1 MRTTD
6 PTAATALTDAWLDR
20 FFEALY
26 DRDPVSATFIG
37 VHDRDHRLPDRSE
50 HGAGDALA
58 EMQAQRATA
67 PDPDAAGLSDA
78 QRLDLTLAGGCLA
91 VRLREFESRHFHRG
105 NPSVYTSE
113 AVFGTL
119 ALFMTPFAP
128 LGERVA
134 SAVERLRAVRPFLA
148 QGRENVRSAPAAW
161 TERAR
166 RECTGALAFLRGG
179 VDLLMAAEG
188 IRDGRLRAA
197 ADDAADAFV
206 AYDEHLRAL
215 PATAD
220 DRYGAG
226 EEMLELVMAD
236 GHHLDGGANAVAERA
251 ESELAAAEARL
262 AEGARSLGFDGA
274 EKALAALTDAHP
286 PVERYLDRYAEEWA
300 AARAA
305 AEAHGLVTWPDFPVR
320 FVPRPVWSRA
330 AAPHLYFLFYRSPA
344 AFGRPPVHEHLATPI
359 DASLAAPERAR
370 LLRENSDAV
379 IRLNHVIHH
388 AGIGH
393 HVQNWHAFRAASRI
407 GRIAAVDC
415 ASRIALPCGGT
426 MAEGWACYATDL
438 MREIGYLTPLEVLAE
453 ERSRARMC
461 TRALVD
467 VRLHQHRLSLD
478 AAAALYERRAGMSA
492 AAARAEAVR
501 NSMNPGMALMY
512 MAGRDA
518 IHDLR
523 GAMRARAGARF
534 DLRAFHDGFL
544 SFGSVP
550 VTRIARRM
558 LDEETT
564 VA

>member
-1 MRTTD
+1 
-6 PTAATALTDAWLDR
+6 
-20 FFEALY
+20 
-26 DRDPVSATFIG
+26 
-37 VHDRDHRLPDRSE
+37 
-50 HGAGDALA
+50 
-58 EMQAQRATA
+58 
-67 PDPDAAGLSDA
+67 
-78 QRLDLTLAGGCLA
+78 
-91 VRLREFESRHFHRG
+91 
-105 NPSVYTSE
+105 
-113 AVFGTL
+113 
-119 ALFMTPFAP
+119 
-128 LGERVA
+128 
-134 SAVERLRAVRPFLA
+134 
-148 QGRENVRSAPAAW
+148 
-161 TERAR
+161 
-166 RECTGALAFLRGG
+166 
-179 VDLLMAAEG
+179 
-188 IRDGRLRAA
+188 
-197 ADDAADAFV
+197 
-206 AYDEHLRAL
+206 
-215 PATAD
+215 
-220 DRYGAG
+220 
-226 EEMLELVMAD
+226 
-236 GHHLDGGANAVAERA
+236 
-251 ESELAAAEARL
+251 
-262 AEGARSLGFDGA
+262 
-274 EKALAALTDAHP
+274 
-286 PVERYLDRYAEEWA
+286 
-300 AARAA
+300 
-305 AEAHGLVTWPDFPVR
+305 
-320 FVPRPVWSRA
+320 VWSRA